1 MWETMTLEERIEL
14 AMKIAEGFF
23 SDVKQIQQ
31 TQIEMQKQ
39 IDGLLKEWADRE
51 TGVAKDEQ

>member
-1 MWETMTLEERIEL
+1 MTLEERIEL